1 MRAKPGLMISS
12 GISIDAME
20 VAEDLRQAV
29 IHLAEH
35 LGMDRPPLKPPLA
48 LQDAQ
53 ACLPPSA
60 TMKKTYTHQL
70 VLNHRK

>member
-35 LGMDRPPLKPPLA
+35 LGMDRPPLKPRA
-48 LQDAQ
+48 TGRASMFTTKRNHEKNIYTS
-53 ACLPPSA
+53 CL
-60 TMKKTYTHQL
+60 L
-70 VLNHRK
+70 VPNLC